1 MEVAPALFPARRDL
15 RHSAAAEHGSNLGH
29 SRGIGVGGELETT
42 RSIALLES
50 GREEVDEDG
59 ASRFRLARGNL
70 NRDAPEI
77 AQRKTLFSLSKKP
90 SFSR

>member
-1 MEVAPALFPARRDL
+1 VEVAPALFPARRDL
-15 RHSAAAEHGSNLGH
+15 GLDRAGERGSNLGH
-29 SRGIGVGGELETT
+29 SDAVGVRRELEPA
-42 RSIALLES
+42 RSIALFEP

-59 ASRFRLARGNL
+59 AGDFGFGRRNL
-70 NRDAPEI
+70 DSDPPEV